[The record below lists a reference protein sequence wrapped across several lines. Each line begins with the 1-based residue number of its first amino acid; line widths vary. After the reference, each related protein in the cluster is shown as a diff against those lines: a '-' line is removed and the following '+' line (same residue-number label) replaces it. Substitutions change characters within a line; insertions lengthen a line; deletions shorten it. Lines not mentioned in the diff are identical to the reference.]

1 MVDAIANFLT
11 AGPIDE
17 FVATHDWAWPLGEI
31 LHFFG
36 MALLIGS
43 VGLVD
48 ARILG
53 IGKGIPIK
61 SLEKFV
67 PLGVIGFVINL
78 LTGIMFV
85 AGNPVGG
92 PQEYLTNLALI
103 LKMVCVLIAG
113 LNLLAFYALGIAK
126 QANAVEP
133 GGDAP
138 MSAKVVAVV
147 SILTWFGVIYFGRF
161 IMYNDTLLYA
171 WGL

>member
-1 MVDAIANFLT
+1 VVDAIASFLT
-11 AGPIDE
+11 AGPFDE
-17 FVATHDWAWPLGEI
+17 FVATHDWVWPLCEI

-48 ARILG
+48 ARMLG

-61 SLEKFV
+61 SLEKFI
-67 PLGVIGFVINL
+67 PLGIIGFVINL
-78 LTGIMFV
+78 LTGLLFV

-92 PQEYLTNLALI
+92 PQEYLLNIALI
-103 LKMVCVLIAG
+103 IKMVCVLVAG

-126 QANAVEP
+126 KANAVEP

-138 MSAKVVAVV
+138 TSAKVVAVV
-147 SILTWFGVIYFGRF
+147 SIVLWFGVIYFGRF
-161 IMYNDTLLYA
+161 IMYSDTLLYA